1 MEADWWSYGVLLY
14 EMLTGSTPFFD
25 ANISQMYKKIQ
36 TGDVKYERYPP
47 MDEDAIDLLQKL
59 LVRDP
64 AERIDI
70 DGVRDHP
77 FFASINW
84 EKMQNVHEHFRNM
97 NVDETIGENRKAVN
111 GKKSSTVANAND
123 ESHFDE
129 FSFAYDTTRDT
140 FDDLSMADEGW
151 LMRQLQEGAAMRGR
165 LNASDTDPV
174 ADELGSEDEIS
185 HPILNGQDSSESDEP
200 EVEVTTI

>member
-1 MEADWWSYGVLLY
+1 
-14 EMLTGSTPFFD
+14 
-25 ANISQMYKKIQ
+25 MYKKIQ
-36 TGDVKYERYPP
+36 TADVKYERYPP
-47 MDEDAIDLLQKL
+47 IDDDAIDLLKKL

-70 DGVRDHP
+70 DGVRTHP
-77 FFASINW
+77 FFAPIDW
-84 EKMQNVHEHFRNM
+84 EKLEMKEVEPPFIPPTEKLMQNVHEHFRNM
-97 NVDETIGENRKAVN
+97 NVDETIGENPKAIN
-111 GKKSSTVANAND
+111 GKKASTVANAND

-140 FDDLSMADEGW
+140 FDNLSMADEGW
-151 LMRQLQEGAAMRGR
+151 LVRQLQEGAAMRGR

-174 ADELGSEDEIS
+174 ADELGSEDEIA

-200 EVEVTTI
+200 EVEVTSM

>member
-1 MEADWWSYGVLLY
+1 M
-14 EMLTGSTPFFD
+14 
-25 ANISQMYKKIQ
+25 
-36 TGDVKYERYPP
+36 
-47 MDEDAIDLLQKL
+47 QKL

-70 DGVRDHP
+70 DGVRAHP
-77 FFASINW
+77 FFATINW
-84 EKMQNVHEHFRNM
+84 EKLEQKEVEPPFIPPTEELMQNVHEHFRNM
-97 NVDETIGENRKAVN
+97 NVDETIGENPKAVN
-111 GKKSSTVANAND
+111 GKKASTVANASD

-151 LMRQLQEGAAMRGR
+151 LVRQLKEGAAMRGR
-165 LNASDTDPV
+165 LNASDNDPV
-174 ADELGSEDEIS
+174 TDELGSEDETP

-200 EVEVTTI
+200 EVEVTSI